1 MFGGKIHGPVSI
13 DPTGA
18 GRSAALRLIGWEFL
32 PTAGNLIQ
40 AAGPVDVYGID
51 KNVGLKLFIGK
62 FSLDF

>member
-1 MFGGKIHGPVSI
+1 LAEKSTAPSASTRQVPVARPPCDLS
-13 DPTGA
+13 A
-18 GRSAALRLIGWEFL
+18 GSFFQRL
-32 PTAGNLIQ
+32 GNLIQ

>member
-1 MFGGKIHGPVSI
+1 VPVARPPCDLS
-13 DPTGA
+13 A
-18 GRSAALRLIGWEFL
+18 GSFFQRL
-32 PTAGNLIQ
+32 GNLIQ